1 MKRRYLLYKW
11 LPLLTLLAVTGGIVS
26 LFSLTDLRFY
36 LAEKPD
42 VFTHVLKTAAPAV
55 TERDDWS
62 FSYTFDPEEN
72 SEPERGKTLFEDGD
86 YGVRMVVR
94 STEGYQFEDATYLEG
109 NGDIQYR
116 LTLDFV
122 GTVQNGVASV
132 PAPFAFPPLESPF
145 YQVCEISGSPGG
157 PVLYYR
163 TFTYEDYLGHGSA
176 YRIPAE
182 NVTISVGGETF
193 HPKYI
198 EISPWVENGEIS
210 LRVGM
215 TFFDR
220 PEDFVRLVARPRTR
234 GITVTFDS
242 LYLNEYR
249 VNPIIGGILK

>member
-11 LPLLTLLAVTGGIVS
+11 LPLLTVLAVTGGIVS

-42 VFTHVLKTAAPAV
+42 VFTHVLKTTAPAV
-55 TERDDWS
+55 TKREDWS
-62 FSYTFDPEEN
+62 FSYTFDPEED

-86 YGVRMVVR
+86 CGVRMVVR
-94 STEGYQFEDATYLEG
+94 GPEGYHYGENAYAEG
-109 NGDIQYR
+109 NVDMQYR

-122 GTVQNGVASV
+122 GTVKKGVASV

-145 YQVCEISGSPGG
+145 YQACGISDSPGG
-157 PVLYYR
+157 PALYYR
-163 TFTYEDYLGHGSA
+163 TFTHEDHLGRGSA
-176 YRIPAE
+176 YRVPAE
-182 NVTISVGGETF
+182 NVTIAVGGETF

-215 TFFDR
+215 TFFDQ
-220 PEDFVRLVARPRTR
+220 PDDFARLVARPRTR
-234 GITVTFDS
+234 EITVTFDS